1 MEFCYIVCLQ
11 AVEKDYDFVRTFEFE
26 KTNKCK
32 NLELNE
38 LDIMKTL
45 FSTFKSI
52 VLDYSDEYCI
62 KYKRAY

>member
-26 KTNKCK
+26 KTNKYK